1 MKYLPLIIAVIW
13 LSSCGTTQRIG
24 NTIHPDRDTALANA
38 FTGICIYDEA
48 SGKMIVQHNADK
60 QFIPASNMKLF
71 TSYASMKYLPDS
83 LPGWFIHESRDS
95 LYLQP
100 NGDPSFLHPAFET
113 QRILELMKVN
123 RKPVVLVIPPTQ
135 FTPRGFGW
143 AWNNYQEFYMPERS
157 AMPIYGN
164 VVRFRKEG
172 NSVQAI
178 PAFFQPMLTVN
189 ELNGKA
195 VNVRREEDGNG
206 FTANGSSVNYL
217 MRPFTQKDDPDFV
230 YKLLADTLS
239 KLGIDNPILRKSAP
253 GIDFKP
259 FYTQHTDSVLQ
270 LMMLHSDNFFAE
282 QLLLMAGRQITG
294 KLADRIA
301 IDSLMKKDHK
311 DLPDHPRWVD
321 GSGLSRNNLVSPHA
335 FVTLLNKMKKEFGWK
350 RLSGIL
356 VNGGEGGTLKDYYS
370 DYPEN
375 IFAKTGTLNGQAALS
390 GFLIT
395 KKGRMLTFSFLVNNH
410 QAPAGA
416 VKSAVKNTLTKI
428 IDHY

>member
-13 LSSCGTTQRIG
+13 LSACSTNQRIG
-24 NTIHPDRDTALANA
+24 KTIHPERDTALANA

-48 SGKMIVQHNADK
+48 SGKIIVQHNADK

-83 LPGWFIHESRDS
+83 LPGWFIHESPDS

-100 NGDPSFLHPAFET
+100 NGDPSFLHPSFKT
-113 QRILELMKVN
+113 QKILELLKAN

-143 AWNNYQEFYMPERS
+143 AWNNFQEFYMPERS

-164 VVRFRKEG
+164 VVRFTREPEG
-172 NSVQAI
+172 LRAM
-178 PAFFQPMLTVN
+178 PAYFQTQLTVN
-189 ELNGKA
+189 ELNGKG

-206 FTANGSSVNYL
+206 FTANSSTLNYL
-217 MRPFTQKDDPDFV
+217 TRPFTQKADPELV

-239 KLGIDNPILRKSAP
+239 KLGISCPAIRNSAP
-253 GIDFKP
+253 GINFKP
-259 FYTQHTDSVLQ
+259 YYTQHTDSVVQ
-270 LMMLHSDNFFAE
+270 FMMLHSDNFFAE

-294 KLADRIA
+294 KLADRSA
-301 IDSLMKKDHK
+301 INSLLKEDHK
-311 DLPDHPRWVD
+311 DLPGHPRWVD

-350 RLSGIL
+350 RLSNIL
-356 VNGGEGGTLKDYYS
+356 VNGGEGGTLKSYYS
-370 DYPEN
+370 EYPDN
-375 IFAKTGTLNGQAALS
+375 IFAKTGTLNGQATLS

-410 QAPAGA
+410 QAPPGA
-416 VKSAVKNTLTKI
+416 VKSAVRNTLTKI
-428 IDHY
+428 IDYY